1 MRPRGRA
8 NWAEITGSPY
18 VDVDNDGM
26 DLSRGGLGQFDR
38 SADLT
43 GVTSLDLSHNQLI
56 ALPAWVGE
64 VRSLVSLNLSHN
76 DLTELPSWIGDLT
89 QLEALDL
96 SHNQLTE
103 LPPTFANLA
112 VLTSLQLDN
121 NRFPRVPDHL
131 PATMAVYDLNEGRS
145 GW

>member
-18 VDVDNDGM
+18 VGVDNGGM
-26 DLSRGGLGQFDR
+26 DLSNGRLRQFDP

-43 GVTSLDLSHNQLI
+43 GLTSLDLSHNQLI
-56 ALPAWVGE
+56 ALPAWVGD
-64 VRSLVSLNLSHN
+64 VRSLVSLNVSHN
-76 DLTELPSWIGDLT
+76 DLTELPSWIGNLT
-89 QLEALDL
+89 TALDL

-112 VLTSLQLDN
+112 VLTDLQLGD

-131 PATMAVYDLNEGRS
+131 PASMAVYDLNEGRS